1 MISEARPKIHDPA
14 RRRIAFIGFWSQTS
28 AEDRIGAMENFVRDH
43 FPFMKPICVNLLPD
57 KEGRPSVHGFV
68 ECCSPQ
74 QTRLILESI
83 KSQNMRV
90 RGHDGVKIKLALTD
104 IDRSRN
110 RAISKA
116 EEMIKANPQAQG
128 QNVRVKKGGK
138 GGSVYINDSAAF
150 TQAEHMRKAE
160 RSSASL
166 LICHSRRKYVVART
180 SLR

>member
-1 MISEARPKIHDPA
+1 
-14 RRRIAFIGFWSQTS
+14 
-28 AEDRIGAMENFVRDH
+28 
-43 FPFMKPICVNLLPD
+43 MKPICANLFAD

-74 QTRLILESI
+74 QTRMILESI
-83 KSQNMRV
+83 KTQNMRL
-90 RGHDGVKIKLALTD
+90 RGHDGVKIKPALTD
-104 IDRSRN
+104 MN
-110 RAISKA
+110 KNCNWAIFAA

-128 QNVRVKKGGK
+128 QNVTVKKGGK
-138 GGSVYINDSAAF
+138 GRSVYINDSAAF

-166 LICHSRRKYVVART
+166 LIYHSRRKYVVART